1 MAHQKVV
8 TKVVTKVKRPQQGG
22 LTPHFVRTVTR
33 PGRYGDGHGGF
44 GLSLYVQPAAKGRIS
59 KSWNQ
64 RLPIEARKREKG
76 LGAYPAVQL
85 HSARQK
91 ALDNWQRVK
100 AGEDILATLAAPI
113 PTPTVSEMF
122 DVVIAT
128 RRQGWRTKTTE
139 TAWRR
144 YQRKC
149 EPILDKPVSEVTKAD
164 VNAIFDPIWH
174 KIPADAKKTL
184 GALHAVME
192 KAIIQGHRTDNPAL
206 PSITQ
211 GMGKQ
216 KPTTHHLSVRY
227 TRLGKVIRLLKDA
240 DAPWAVKACL
250 LFLVFTISRSRQARE
265 ANWDEIDFENATWTI
280 PGSRMKSGLPHTVP
294 LSSQAID
301 ILIDAQDRTGS
312 YHGLIFP
319 PKATAKHIYPN
330 ELCDLLHSV
339 GERAVPHGMRASF
352 RNWSGRT
359 PEISKEVAEAA
370 MSHSQ
375 DRVVAAYL
383 TDDFVEERIDVMQ
396 LWGDFL
402 TDPMEPVINATPSEK
417 GGTRPKIK
425 SKDEP
430 ATGTAPPIAAVPGS
444 DQPAGKPEN
453 GTTAATAGRTTKRRH
468 PAPTLATVNR
478 RAHKD
483 KKQRIEALQKPL
495 LLPLLP
501 TKTRT

>member
-1 MAHQKVV
+1 M

-44 GLSLYVQPAAKGRIS
+44 GLSLYVKPAAKGRIS
-59 KSWNQ
+59 KTWNQ
-64 RLPIEARKREKG
+64 RLPIEAGKRDTG
-76 LGAYPAVQL
+76 LGAYPAIPL

-100 AGEDILATLAAPI
+100 AGEDILATLATLAAPI

-149 EPILDKPVSEVTKAD
+149 KPILDKPVSEVTKAD

-174 KIPADAKKTL
+174 KIPVDAKKTRI
-184 GALHAVME
+184 ALHAVME

-227 TRLGKVIRLLKDA
+227 TQLGKVIRLLKDA

-250 LFLVFTISRSRQARE
+250 LFLVFTISRSRQSRE
-265 ANWDEIDFENATWTI
+265 ATWDEIDFENATWTI

-301 ILIDAQDRTGS
+301 LLIDVQDRTGS

-319 PKATAKHIYPN
+319 PQATAKHIHVG
-330 ELCDLLHSV
+330 ELSKLLHSV

-359 PEISKEVAEAA
+359 PEISNEVAEAA
-370 MSHSQ
+370 MAHSH

-383 TDDFVEERIDVMQ
+383 TDDYVEERIDVMQ

-402 TDPMEPVINATPSEK
+402 TDTKKPVIAPTPRAKQDPS
-417 GGTRPKIK
+417 PKIK

-430 ATGTAPPIAAVPGS
+430 ATRAEPPIAAVPGS

-478 RAHKD
+478 RTRKES
-483 KKQRIEALQKPL
+483 KQRAQDLQNPL
-495 LLPLLP
+495 PIFA
-501 TKTRT
+501 TTQT

>member
-1 MAHQKVV
+1 M

-44 GLSLYVQPAAKGRIS
+44 GLSLYVKPAAKGRIS

-64 RLPIEARKREKG
+64 RLPIEAGKRDTG

-100 AGEDILATLAAPI
+100 AGEDILATLATLAAPI

-139 TAWRR
+139 KAWRR
-144 YQRKC
+144 YQRRCK
-149 EPILDKPVSEVTKAD
+149 PILDKPVSEVTKAD

-174 KIPADAKKTL
+174 EIPADAKKTRI
-184 GALHAVME
+184 ALHAVME

-227 TRLGKVIRLLKDA
+227 TQLGKVIRLLKDA

-265 ANWDEIDFENATWTI
+265 ATWDEIDFENATWTI

-319 PKATAKHIYPN
+319 PQANAKHIYPN

-359 PEISKEVAEAA
+359 PEISNEVAEAA
-370 MSHSQ
+370 MAHSH

-383 TDDFVEERIDVMQ
+383 TDDYVEERIDVMQ

-402 TDPMEPVINATPSEK
+402 TDTKKPVIAPTP
-417 GGTRPKIK
+417 RA
-425 SKDEP
+425 KDEP
-430 ATGTAPPIAAVPGS
+430 ATGTAPPTAAVPGS
-444 DQPAGKPEN
+444 DQQAGKPEN
-453 GTTAATAGRTTKRRH
+453 GTTAAPAGRTTKRRH
-468 PAPTLATVNR
+468 PAQTLATVNR
-478 RAHKD
+478 RTHKD

-495 LLPLLP
+495 LLPMLP

>member
-1 MAHQKVV
+1 MV

-44 GLSLYVQPAAKGRIS
+44 GLSLYVKPAAKGRIS

-64 RLPIEARKREKG
+64 RLPIEAGKRETG
-76 LGAYPAVQL
+76 LGAYPAVPL

-100 AGEDILATLAAPI
+100 AGEDILATLATLAAPI

-139 TAWRR
+139 KAWRR
-144 YQRKC
+144 YQRRCK
-149 EPILDKPVSEVTKAD
+149 PILDKPVSEVTKAD

-174 KIPADAKKTL
+174 EIPADAKKTRI
-184 GALHAVME
+184 ALHAVME

-206 PSITQ
+206 PNITQ

-250 LFLVFTISRSRQARE
+250 LFLVFTISRSGQARE
-265 ANWDEIDFENATWTI
+265 ATWDEIDFENATWTI
-280 PGSRMKSGLPHTVP
+280 PGIRMKSGLPHTVP

-319 PKATAKHIYPN
+319 PQPTAKHIYSG
-330 ELCDLLHSV
+330 ELSKLLHSV

-359 PEISKEVAEAA
+359 PDISNEVAEAA
-370 MSHSQ
+370 MAHSH

-383 TDDFVEERIDVMQ
+383 TDDYVEERIDVMQ

-402 TDPMEPVINATPSEK
+402 TDTKKPVINATPSEK

-444 DQPAGKPEN
+444 DQQAGKPEN

-468 PAPTLATVNR
+468 PAQTLATVNR
-478 RAHKD
+478 RTRKES
-483 KKQRIEALQKPL
+483 KQRTQDLQKPL
-495 LLPLLP
+495 LLPA
-501 TKTRT
+501 KTRT

>member
-1 MAHQKVV
+1 M

-22 LTPHFVRTVTR
+22 LTPHFVRTVTH

-44 GLSLYVQPAAKGRIS
+44 GLSLYVKPAAKGRIS
-59 KSWNQ
+59 KTWNQ
-64 RLPIEARKREKG
+64 RLPIEAGKRDTG
-76 LGAYPAVQL
+76 LGAYPAVPL

-122 DVVIAT
+122 DAVIAT
-128 RRQGWRTKTTE
+128 RSKGWRTETTKK
-139 TAWRR
+139 AWRR

-149 EPILDKPVSEVTKAD
+149 KPILDKPVSEVTKAD

-174 KIPADAKKTL
+174 KIPADAKKTRI
-184 GALHAVME
+184 ALHAVME

-211 GMGKQ
+211 GLGKQ

-227 TRLGKVIRLLKDA
+227 TQLGKVIRLLKDA

-250 LFLVFTISRSRQARE
+250 LFLVFTISRSQQARE

-280 PGSRMKSGLPHTVP
+280 PGSRMKSGLPHAVP
-294 LSSQAID
+294 LCSQVID

-319 PKATAKHIYPN
+319 PKATAKHIYSN

-370 MSHSQ
+370 MAHSH

-402 TDPMEPVINATPSEK
+402 TDTTEPVINATPSEK
-417 GGTRPKIK
+417 GGTRPKTK

-430 ATGTAPPIAAVPGS
+430 ATRAEPPIAAVPGT
-444 DQPAGKPEN
+444 DQPAGKPGN
-453 GTTAATAGRTTKRRH
+453 GKTASTAGPTPKRSTKAGK
-468 PAPTLATVNR
+468 PATVNGNSLMTR
-478 RAHKD
+478 
-483 KKQRIEALQKPL
+483 KQRIEALQKPL
-495 LLPLLP
+495 PIFA
-501 TKTRT
+501 KTQT

>member
-1 MAHQKVV
+1 MV

-44 GLSLYVQPAAKGRIS
+44 GLSLYVKPATKGRIS

-76 LGAYPAVQL
+76 LGSYPAIPL
-85 HSARQK
+85 HLARRK

-100 AGEDILATLAAPI
+100 AGEDILTTLL
-113 PTPTVSEMF
+113 PTPIVSEGF
-122 DVVIAT
+122 DQVMAT
-128 RRQGWRTKTTE
+128 RSQGWRTKTTE
-139 TAWRR
+139 TTWRR
-144 YQRKC
+144 YQHHCK
-149 EPILDKPVSEVTKAD
+149 PILTKPVSKVTTAD
-164 VNAIFDPIWH
+164 MNAIMIPIWH
-174 KIPADAKKTL
+174 KIPAQAKKTL
-184 GALHAVME
+184 GALRAVMDW
-192 KAIIQGHRTDNPAL
+192 AISEGHRTDNPAL
-206 PSITQ
+206 LVTTKTL
-211 GMGKQ
+211 GKQ

-227 TRLGKVIRLLKDA
+227 TRLGEVIRLLKDA

-265 ANWDEIDFENATWTI
+265 ATWDEIDFETATWTI
-280 PGSRMKSGLPHTVP
+280 PGSRMKSGLPHAVP
-294 LSSQAID
+294 LCSQAID

-319 PKATAKHIYPN
+319 PQGTAKHIYAG

-339 GERAVPHGMRASF
+339 GERAVPHGMRSSF

-370 MSHSQ
+370 MAHSH

-425 SKDEP
+425 SKDAP
-430 ATGTAPPIAAVPGS
+430 GTIPRRNLDAVAS
-444 DQPAGKPEN
+444 TDQQAGKPEN

-468 PAPTLATVNR
+468 PAQTLATVNR
-478 RAHKD
+478 RAQKD
-483 KKQRIEALQKPL
+483 KKQRIRDLQKPL
-495 LLPLLP
+495 LL
-501 TKTRT
+501 TAKTRT